1 MGLDFN
7 LSKAMGLF
15 INGITTLSLTL
26 QNFKNNLIKFK
37 EILPLFLISL
47 VFAFLGAHGSCYIP
61 QSVVKTI
68 FALFIVLSLTLL
80 LFGHIKSERSGLKST
95 PIVLYFIV
103 MLIAFT
109 GGLIGV
115 GGGAIYLPLFLY
127 LGIKTRES
135 IAMTSALIPVVSFS
149 AFFTYSSFVTIDW
162 LLLLNVAIAAILGAF
177 FAQKIS
183 KKIKNEK
190 YLKIFISLL
199 LVLIAVDMIYLQVI
213 VK

>member
-26 QNFKNNLIKFK
+26 QNFKKKLISFK
-37 EILPLFLISL
+37 EILPLFFISL
-47 VFAFLGAHGSCYIP
+47 FFAFLGAHGSCYIP
-61 QSVVKTI
+61 ESVVKTI
-68 FALFIVLSLTLL
+68 FALFILLSLAL
-80 LFGHIKSERSGLKST
+80 LFLGHFKSGDNSIKNT
-95 PIVLYFIV
+95 PIVLYSVV

-127 LGIKTRES
+127 VGMRTRES
-135 IAMTSALIPVVSFS
+135 IAMTSALIPIVSFS

-162 LLLLNVAIAAILGAF
+162 ILLLNVTIAAILGAF
-177 FAQKIS
+177 FAHKISQKI
-183 KKIKNEK
+183 KDEK
-190 YLKIFISLL
+190 YLKIIISLL
-199 LVLIAVDMIYLQVI
+199 LVLIAAYMIYTQVL